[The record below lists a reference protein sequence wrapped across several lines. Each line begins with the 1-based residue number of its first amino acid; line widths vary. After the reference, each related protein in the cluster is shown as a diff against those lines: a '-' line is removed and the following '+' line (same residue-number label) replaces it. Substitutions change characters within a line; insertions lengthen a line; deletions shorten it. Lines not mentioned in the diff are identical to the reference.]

1 MAQGTETTGK
11 AERGNGAGASAS
23 SPRPSLRQ
31 VWQVPAMIGAGVL
44 FVGGV
49 AAVIMTTPEPVASPQ
64 FDRVKELIER
74 HEYEPAIEALNT
86 KLLPFAER
94 GSFTPDQTRDF
105 HLYMARA
112 LYLGQKAKN
121 ISVSENNQ
129 NIIEE
134 YAAAEKANA
143 SLTPQDIFALAE
155 TLIAEGSVG
164 EGLERAMKLPE
175 SDRGRRVGLFRAVI
189 EKTMHGDRAE
199 RDRALDL
206 LGTLL
211 ADAELDINDRVW
223 ATTRQARMLAESGYT
238 EDAVAKLLRAMPR
251 LSAAEPAAMGE
262 LYLMLG
268 RCYLKLDDI
277 GEAAKQF
284 VRAES
289 LISDTLPQWAET
301 QLALARIDEGGQRTE
316 EAKNRYESVVKRFAD
331 TPAYLPAMLGLA
343 ETLAALQETEASV
356 ASYSTVVDALVSA
369 GSAGGHAV
377 SSIDDSVSASRV
389 NASLMSRHKDAYTA
403 GQTELALRYADLA
416 ERLFPEDQ
424 TPAEVLLAL
433 AETHRKL
440 AQELLTP
447 GVPASSA
454 SSRTNAAEPSE
465 HELETSDAAPV
476 PHAQPVEAASG
487 NSEHHV
493 AAGADAPVTHS
504 EPDHDA
510 HSSAAGG
517 EHAGEPGADT
527 QAADTH
533 GAGHSAG
540 AGSTPTEMTGSV
552 AKDPSRQAQKHL
564 IYAGRYFRRH
574 ANKAILSDT
583 AAYADSLWAAADAFD
598 RSGNQEDSIAAF
610 QDYVS
615 AFAGDA
621 RQPEARFRLAQAYQ
635 ARGDLEQAAKL
646 YRELIEQR
654 GEAARGAGAGMFA
667 DASYVPLAQTI
678 LLDNDPANDAQA
690 ESLLNEVAGG
700 TLGGTDGA
708 NFRGALIELGRYY
721 YQARNFERGIERLEE
736 LAERFPGDPQI
747 EATRYKLADSYR
759 LSADQIEERL
769 AQAMPDQERRTL
781 ETRRV
786 ERLTRAEK
794 LFEQVRDSLEGRPAG
809 RRSDL
814 EQLELRNSYFYLG
827 DCAFDLKAYDR
838 AIRHYDA
845 ARDRYAKDPA
855 SLVAM
860 VQIVSAYLEQGDIK
874 RAIAANERAKRF
886 FEGLPESAW
895 DDPSLPMTR
904 RDWERWLDATSR
916 LAEIDQSASGAV
928 RAGAE
933 DGAASPGGRP

>member
-1 MAQGTETTGK
+1 MAQGAETTGRT
-11 AERGNGAGASAS
+11 ERSGAGASS
-23 SPRPSLRQ
+23 SSSRPTLKQ
-31 VWQVPAMIGAGVL
+31 VWQIPAMIGAGVL
-44 FVGGV
+44 FVGGI
-49 AAVIMTTPEPVASPQ
+49 AAVIMTTPKPVASPQ

-94 GSFTPDQTRDF
+94 GSFTPDETRDF

-129 NIIEE
+129 NIIQEF
-134 YAAAEKANA
+134 ASAEKANA
-143 SLTPQDIFALAE
+143 SLTPQDLFALAE
-155 TLIAEGSVG
+155 TLTAEGDVA

-175 SDRGRRVGLFRAVI
+175 SDRGRRVSLFRAVI

-206 LGTLL
+206 LGTML

-251 LSAAEPAAMGE
+251 LSAAEPSAMGE

-284 VRAES
+284 TRAES

-343 ETLAALQETEASV
+343 ETYAALQETEASV
-356 ASYSTVVDALVSA
+356 EAYSTVVNALVSA
-369 GSAGGHAV
+369 GNATLEGVPG
-377 SSIDDSVSASRV
+377 IDDRVTASRLR
-389 NASLMSRHKDAYTA
+389 NSLMSRHKDAFTA
-403 GQTELALRYADLA
+403 GQTELALRFADLA
-416 ERLFPEDQ
+416 ERLYPEDQ
-424 TPAEVLLAL
+424 VPADVLLAL

-447 GVPASSA
+447 GTPTGPLSSPTMA
-454 SSRTNAAEPSE
+454 PEGGEQAI
-465 HELETSDAAPV
+465 ETSDHGHDAPAGHETSGSAV
-476 PHAQPVEAASG
+476 HAEAAVAPGESVA
-487 NSEHHV
+487 SDHAEH
-493 AAGADAPVTHS
+493 S
-504 EPDHDA
+504 DA
-510 HSSAAGG
+510 HTPAGG
-517 EHAGEPGADT
+517 EPAPSAPTPETPDHGASGHEPHAGGTVAT
-527 QAADTH
+527 GLT
-533 GAGHSAG
+533 
-540 AGSTPTEMTGSV
+540 GST

-635 ARGDLEQAAKL
+635 ARGDLEQAARL

-654 GEAARGAGAGMFA
+654 GEASRGAGAGMFA

-700 TLGGTDGA
+700 SLGGTDGA

-736 LAERFPGDPQI
+736 LAERFPGDPEI
-747 EATRYKLADSYR
+747 ETTRYKLADSYR

-769 AQAMPDQERRTL
+769 SQAMPDQERRTL

-794 LFEQVRDSLEGRPAG
+794 LFEQVRDSLESRPAAQ
-809 RRSDL
+809 RSDL
-814 EQLELRNSYFYLG
+814 EQLELRNTYFYLG

-874 RAIAANERAKRF
+874 RAIAANERARRF

-916 LAEIDQSASGAV
+916 LAEIEQAGSGSDV
-928 RAGAE
+928 RAGAQE
-933 DGAASPGGRP
+933 EAQSPGGRP